1 MKKYGIIYCAYNTE
15 DYVLESI
22 DPFLKRDN
30 HIVSAV
36 SVPFK
41 EYKGIDCLHDHTT
54 DILRELVEQKK
65 LKYLVDSPQYISE
78 AEARNNALFYLKK
91 YNLDYIWLVDSDEFY
106 TEEHINKIEEYV
118 ESSSKNLFK
127 ISLKNHV
134 FDLDHYLEEPFCPP
148 RIFKTNI
155 NNTIKMAGFYWDND
169 MSYEYNGQMISY
181 ENMELET
188 IPKEVAYIPHYTW
201 LNDRIGKRKVEY
213 QHKHFGHC
221 SYKWNHEK
229 HCLEFDESFYKKM
242 NQPIP
247 KVKKV

>member
-1 MKKYGIIYCAYNTE
+1 
-15 DYVLESI
+15 
-22 DPFLKRDN
+22 
-30 HIVSAV
+30 
-36 SVPFK
+36 
-41 EYKGIDCLHDHTT
+41 
-54 DILRELVEQKK
+54 
-65 LKYLVDSPQYISE
+65 
-78 AEARNNALFYLKK
+78 
-91 YNLDYIWLVDSDEFY
+91 
-106 TEEHINKIEEYV
+106 
-118 ESSSKNLFK
+118 
-127 ISLKNHV
+127 
-134 FDLDHYLEEPFCPP
+134 
-148 RIFKTNI
+148 
-155 NNTIKMAGFYWDND
+155 MAGFYWDND

-242 NQPIP
+242 NQPIH